1 MNDNRELID
10 AVIDG
15 DADGAK
21 RIAGEALAAG
31 SDPED
36 LVNGSLIPA
45 MDEVGN
51 RFEEGEYYLPELLIS
66 SRAMKAAF
74 ELIRPGLAEKGA
86 EPVGRAVIG
95 TVAGDLHDIGKNL
108 VGSLLEG
115 GGFDVI
121 DLGADVPAVKFIE
134 ALEKNKAGIVALSS
148 LLSTT
153 MPVMKNVVDELEERG
168 LRESVKVMVGGAPVT
183 QAYADEIGA
192 DGYASNA
199 RGAVVEAR
207 RLL

>member
-51 RFEEGEYYLPELLIS
+51 RFEEGE
-66 SRAMKAAF
+66 
-74 ELIRPGLAEKGA
+74 
-86 EPVGRAVIG
+86 
-95 TVAGDLHDIGKNL
+95 
-108 VGSLLEG
+108 
-115 GGFDVI
+115 
-121 DLGADVPAVKFIE
+121 
-134 ALEKNKAGIVALSS
+134 
-148 LLSTT
+148 
-153 MPVMKNVVDELEERG
+153 
-168 LRESVKVMVGGAPVT
+168 
-183 QAYADEIGA
+183 
-192 DGYASNA
+192 
-199 RGAVVEAR
+199 
-207 RLL
+207 